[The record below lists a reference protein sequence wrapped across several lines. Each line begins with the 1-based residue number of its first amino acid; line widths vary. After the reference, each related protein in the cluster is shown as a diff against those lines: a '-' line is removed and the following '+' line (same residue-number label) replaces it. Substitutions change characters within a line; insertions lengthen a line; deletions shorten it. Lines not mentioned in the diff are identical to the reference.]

1 MKFLSYIRKFFIW
14 ALLFFVAVY
23 CLTYILLSINAI
35 QSRFAE
41 FAEKHVSNFLETKV
55 EIEKIKISP
64 FNKASIVN
72 LVIYDQNSDTLFF
85 ANKANASIKLYDLLD
100 KKITINYAALYDF
113 CINANKE
120 DFGSDINAKFL
131 LEKFKPK
138 KDRERKIPNISIN
151 TLLLQNGSLNYDIIN
166 APYKE
171 KDVFDKNH
179 ISVNDIL
186 INASVKGI
194 TSDSIN
200 VNLRALRLS
209 EKSGFK
215 INDISF
221 KLIGNEESIKL
232 KNLSLRCN
240 RSNIFIKENEI
251 TMPKGMSMND
261 FMDMAELNFGIDN
274 GSIVLSDFAAFVPIF
289 KEFNTPTSISCKIK
303 GTANHL
309 VLDTL
314 GINYDNGGLIAS
326 GYGSIDNIFPE
337 PKKAFLFGKMSNL
350 SIKSKSVVNILND
363 VGINL
368 KDYSTIHSIG
378 QLSFNGEI
386 SGFVSKLVTYG
397 KVRSNIGNISADV
410 SLENENGLKFNGE
423 IKSSNLNIDK
433 LIPEKGLGDI
443 AFDLKLDG
451 KHSKS
456 ANKGKV
462 EGEIAL
468 FEFNNYK
475 YKNIAIDAGYNNKE
489 YNGSISLNDSNI
501 VLNLGGM
508 MNLSEKS
515 KEFAL
520 KIKGDSIRVNDIN
533 LTKKYEGSVLN
544 FDIDA
549 NFKGDRIDNADGVI
563 EINNLSF
570 TNNGEEFKME
580 DAYIEAN
587 NSNSPQYIA
596 LNTEIIEG
604 NIIGDYKF
612 SSLKNSILGVLS
624 EVMPSFIDKVL
635 AFENNNRFEF
645 EFSIPDTEK
654 LTKAFELPFMLSNM
668 SYINGYYNDSIGR
681 FSLITDVPAFSM
693 GKLFLENNNIS
704 IEKFGSAVQAGIR
717 TTHITSKG
725 VGTNWDIEAIASSDS
740 CSIGIDWGNT
750 KNKKI
755 FSGNFSTTSHFISSK
770 EGNIIDMIIKPS
782 YFMISDSIWDIAPST
797 IHAQGKEITI
807 HDFEVSHK
815 DQFLKINGDI
825 SSDSDKNLNI
835 DLNKVDLSFIF
846 DVLNRRNI
854 VFGGEATGG
863 INISNIY
870 SGGMPI
876 MKTQD
881 LFVKDFSY
889 NRCVFG
895 DLDVDSKW
903 DDIEKAICFDGNVS
917 QPGIKTS
924 KVIGKVMPTRDSIYL
939 YVDAHKLGVEFIQP
953 FTEKIMSGVSGK
965 VTGEVEFFG
974 RFKALNVV
982 ANGYAENFGFG
993 IDYLNTRF
1001 YITDSVKLDRKG
1013 VWVNNATVR
1022 DSEGHTG
1029 KVNLALRHTNFKN
1042 MTYDIS
1048 LYDMSNF
1055 LVFNVTEK
1063 INPVYF
1069 GKVYGTGGGRIWGN
1083 SENTTIDIN
1092 MITNP
1097 NSNFTFVLRD
1107 EEDAGDY
1114 GFITFVDKDAVEIKD
1129 VEVITERPWE
1139 RYKNMNLPQK
1149 KHKLMINLQ
1158 IDATRD
1164 ALMRMVIDPN
1174 TNDQIKA
1181 WGEGGVRVAYETG
1194 QDIKIFG
1201 SYTAE
1206 KGSYSLNLQDLISKD
1221 FVVNNGSTI
1230 TFTGD
1235 PMKADLNIK
1244 AHYNVQAN
1252 LLDLDESFAH
1262 ENELN
1267 RTTVP
1272 VHTTL
1277 DLTGNLQKP
1286 EFTFDL
1292 IFPTLSQNIYRRVKT
1307 IINSEEM
1314 MNRQVI
1320 YLLALNKFYTPE
1332 YMSVSERHNNELAAV
1347 ASSALSSQLNN
1358 ILGQI
1363 SDKFNIGTNF
1373 RSDKGDFS
1381 DLEFDVILTSQLLNN
1396 RLIFN
1401 GNLGYRDKSVSN
1413 NSFIGD
1419 FDLEYL
1425 INKSGTF
1432 RLKAYNHFNDKNYY
1446 IKSALTTQ
1454 GVGLMFKKDFNKA
1467 SEIFKRNPDDV
1478 AYEKEQRD
1486 KRKKRREERKN
1497 KNANNYIQEESE
1509 SIE

>member
-1 MKFLSYIRKFFIW
+1 MKFLSYIRRFFIW
-14 ALLFFVAVY
+14 TLLLSVAVY
-23 CLTYILLSINAI
+23 YLAYILLSINAI
-35 QSRFAE
+35 QKNIANVS
-41 FAEKHVSNFLETKV
+41 EKYLSTFLESKV
-55 EIEKIKISP
+55 EIEKIRISP
-64 FNKASIVN
+64 FNKASLRNV
-72 LVIYDQNSDTLFF
+72 VIYDQKNDTLLY
-85 ANKANASIKLYDLLD
+85 ANKVSASIKLYDLID
-100 KKITINYAALYDF
+100 KKITLNSVTLYDF
-113 CINANKE
+113 CINTNKE
-120 DFGSDINAKFL
+120 NSNSDINAKFII
-131 LEKFKPK
+131 EKLKPK
-138 KDRERKIPNISIN
+138 KEREINIPKISVN
-151 TLLLQNGSLNYDIIN
+151 TLLLQNGSFKYDVIN
-166 APYKE
+166 APHKE
-171 KDVFDKNH
+171 SDVFDRNH

-186 INASVKGI
+186 INASVKGF
-194 TSDSIN
+194 TTDSVN
-200 VNLRALRLS
+200 VNLRALRLM
-209 EKSGFK
+209 EKSGFRVK
-215 INDISF
+215 DITF
-221 KLIGNEESIKL
+221 KLIGNSESIKL
-232 KNLSLRCN
+232 KNFSLLCN
-240 RSNIFIKENEI
+240 RSKIFIKENEI
-251 TMPKGMSMND
+251 RMPEEMSISD
-261 FMDMAELNFGIDN
+261 FMDMAEFDCGIDN
-274 GSIVLSDFAAFVPIF
+274 SSIVLSDFAAFVPIL
-289 KEFNTPTSISCKIK
+289 KEFNTPTIVKCKIS
-303 GTANHL
+303 GSANHL
-309 VLDTL
+309 ILDTL

-326 GYGSIDNIFPE
+326 GYGSIDHLFPN
-337 PKKAFLFGKMSNL
+337 PKNAFLFGKMSNF
-350 SIKSKSVVNILND
+350 SIKSNSIVKILND

-368 KDYSTIHSIG
+368 KDYSLIHNIG
-378 QLSFNGEI
+378 ELSFNGEI
-386 SGFVSKLVTYG
+386 SGFVSQLVTYG
-397 KVRSNIGNISADV
+397 KVKSNIGNISADV
-410 SLENENGLKFNGE
+410 TLESNNGLKFNGD
-423 IKSSNLNIDK
+423 IKSNSLNINK

-443 AFDLKLDG
+443 AFDLKLNG

-456 ANKGKV
+456 FNSGKV

-468 FEFNNYK
+468 FEYNNYK
-475 YKNIAIDAGYNNKE
+475 YNNIAIDAWYKDKE

-501 VLNLGGM
+501 VLNLDGM
-508 MNLSEKS
+508 MNLSEKR

-533 LTKKYEGSVLN
+533 LTQKYAGSVLN

-549 NFKGDRIDNADGVI
+549 NFKGDRIDNADGIV
-563 EINNLSF
+563 EINNLLF
-570 TNNGEEFKME
+570 VNNGNEFKM
-580 DAYIEAN
+580 DGAYIEAN
-587 NSNSPQYIA
+587 NSNTPQYIA
-596 LNTEIIEG
+596 LNSNIIEG

-612 SSLKNSILGVLS
+612 SSLKNSLLGVLS
-624 EVMPSFIDKVL
+624 EVMPSFINEVF
-635 AFENNNRFEF
+635 AFENNNSFEF
-645 EFSIPDTEK
+645 EFTIPDTEN
-654 LTKAFELPFMLSNM
+654 LTKTFELPFMLNDM
-668 SYINGYYNDSIGR
+668 SYINGYYNDSLGR
-681 FSLITDVPAFSM
+681 FSLITDIPAFSM
-693 GKLFLENNNIS
+693 GKIFLGNSNIS
-704 IEKFGSAVQAGIR
+704 VEKFGSAVQAGIR
-717 TTHITSKG
+717 TTHITPKG
-725 VGTNWDIEAIASSDS
+725 VGTEWNIESIVQNDS
-740 CSIGIDWGNT
+740 CNLNIDWGNT

-755 FSGNFSTTSHFISSK
+755 FSGKFSTTSHFISSQD
-770 EGNIIDMIIKPS
+770 GNIIDMIINPS
-782 YFMISDSIWDIAPST
+782 YFVISDSIWDIST
-797 IHAQGKEITI
+797 STVHAHGKNIAI
-807 HDFEVSHK
+807 HDFEINHS
-815 DQFLKINGDI
+815 DQFLKIDGDI
-825 SSDSDKNLNI
+825 SPDSQKELNINLNKI
-835 DLNKVDLSFIF
+835 DLSFIF
-846 DVLNRRNI
+846 DVLNRRNL

-863 INISNIY
+863 INISSIY

-876 MKTQD
+876 MKTKD

-889 NRCVFG
+889 NHCIFG
-895 DLDVDSKW
+895 DLDVESKW
-903 DDIEKAICFDGNVS
+903 DDTEKAICFDGIVS
-917 QPGIKTS
+917 QPDIKSS
-924 KVIGKVMPTRDSIYL
+924 KVLGKVMPTRDSL
-939 YVDAHKLGVEFIQP
+939 YFYIDAHKLGIDFIQP
-953 FTEKIMSGVSGK
+953 FTEKIMSGVTGK

-993 IDYLNTRF
+993 IDYLNTRY
-1001 YITDSVKLDRKG
+1001 YITDSVKLDRQG
-1013 VWVNNATVR
+1013 VWVNNAIVR

-1029 KVNLALRHTNFKN
+1029 KVNMALRHTNFKN

-1048 LYDMSNF
+1048 MYDMSNF

-1063 INPVYF
+1063 LNPVYY
-1069 GKVYGTGGGRIWGN
+1069 GKVYGTGGGRIWGGMG
-1083 SENTTIDIN
+1083 STTIDVN
-1092 MITNP
+1092 MRTNP

-1114 GFITFVDKDAVEIKD
+1114 GFISFVDKDAVEIKD
-1129 VEVITERPWE
+1129 VEVVTERPWE
-1139 RYKNMNLPQK
+1139 KFKNLQLPEK
-1149 KHKLMINLQ
+1149 KHQLIINLQ

-1164 ALMRMVIDPN
+1164 ALMRMIIDPN
-1174 TNDQIKA
+1174 TNDQINA

-1194 QDIKIFG
+1194 QDLKIFG

-1221 FVVNNGSTI
+1221 FIVDNGSTI

-1277 DLTGNLQKP
+1277 NLTGNLQKP
-1286 EFTFDL
+1286 DFTFDL

-1307 IINSEEM
+1307 IINSEDM

-1332 YMSVSERHNNELAAV
+1332 YMSVSEKHNNELAAV

-1381 DLEFDVILTSQLLNN
+1381 DLEFDVVLTSQLLNN

-1432 RLKAYNHFNDKNYY
+1432 RLKAYNHYNDKNYY

-1454 GVGLMFKKDFNKA
+1454 GVGIMFKKDFNKTV
-1467 SEIFKRNPDDV
+1467 EIFKRNPDDI

-1497 KNANNYIQEESE
+1497 RNNDSTT
-1509 SIE
+1509 IEPTEK